1 MTFMWSQYRVE
12 PSLTPP
18 AAAFACEALSERAG
32 TNSRVRLATRH
43 VDAHLDE
50 MANKLSVRLLDVDVT
65 ALQPTLWKW
74 TISEKNFEVSH
85 GYATS
90 RETAQTEGNNALF
103 ALLSIVP
110 D

>member
-1 MTFMWSQYRVE
+1 
-12 PSLTPP
+12 
-18 AAAFACEALSERAG
+18 
-32 TNSRVRLATRH
+32 
-43 VDAHLDE
+43 

-74 TISEKNFEVSH
+74 TVYENSFEVSH

-110 D
+110 G